1 MAFWQTVSAGWAEV
15 VVQGRAV
22 RFVGKFLARRP
33 SQNQIRHRVPEQYS
47 EELVSA
53 RWQEP
58 NRILAE
64 ADTVQAVLVF
74 PVPDV
79 AEPES
84 VEQMAEPWS
93 EDIGASKQ
101 DGRMA
106 ERWLLGTLLQETD
119 LRTVEPEFSDTI
131 LRGQDLR

>member
-33 SQNQIRHRVPEQYS
+33 SQNRHRIPEQYS
-47 EELVSA
+47 AEPVSA

-58 NRILAE
+58 NRTLVE
-64 ADTVQAVLVF
+64 ADTGQAALVF
-74 PVPDV
+74 PVPEV